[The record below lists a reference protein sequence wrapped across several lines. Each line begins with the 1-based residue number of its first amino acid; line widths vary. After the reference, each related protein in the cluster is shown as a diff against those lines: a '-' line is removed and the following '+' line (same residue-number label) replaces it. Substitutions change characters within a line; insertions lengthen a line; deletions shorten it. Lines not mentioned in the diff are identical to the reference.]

1 MMQATVSSVAFAVLF
16 AGGIGAAEPAD
27 NACHKTST
35 AAQTACEADG
45 KDNRWIAVGS
55 CFNLA
60 DAAARQQ
67 CIADAKDAQTEQG
80 QECRAQ
86 YDARESLCAALG
98 QAPYD
103 PVIDPA
109 NFHSP
114 LETAA
119 QPNPFFPLVPGNEWV
134 YKGGGEKDTVT
145 VTDKTRVILGVTT
158 TEVHD
163 VVTDESGQTTIE
175 DTLDWFAQDLQGN
188 VWYFGELAQQFENGR
203 LAGLEGSWTGGVE
216 SAKPGI
222 VMEATRKVGDVY
234 RQEFSLGNAEV
245 AGEVISITGSA
256 TVPAASCSGD
266 CVVTRD
272 FSPLEP
278 DVEENKYYKSG
289 VGLILEVD
297 PASGVRNELFSFSG
311 P

>member
-1 MMQATVSSVAFAVLF
+1 MAQATVSMVSLAVVFA
-16 AGGIGAAEPAD
+16 AGIAAAEAAD

-35 AAQTACEADG
+35 AAQTACEADRM
-45 KDNRWIAVGS
+45 DDRWIAAGN
-55 CFNLA
+55 CRNFA
-60 DAAARQQ
+60 DDAARQG
-67 CIADAKDAQTEQG
+67 CIAEAKVVRADKG
-80 QECRAQ
+80 QECRDQ
-86 YDARESLCAALG
+86 FDARESLCAALG

-103 PVIDPA
+103 PLIDPT

-114 LETAA
+114 QETAA
-119 QPNPFFPLVPGNEWV
+119 QPNPFFPLVPGTEWV

-145 VTDKTRVILGVTT
+145 VTDKTKLIMGVTT
-158 TEVHD
+158 TVVHD
-163 VVTDESGQTTIE
+163 VVTDETGQTTLE
-175 DTLDWFAQDLQGN
+175 DTLDFYAQDLLGN
-188 VWYFGELAQQFENGR
+188 VLYFGEAAQQFEDGR

-216 SAKPGI
+216 RAKPGI
-222 VMEATRKVGDVY
+222 IMEAAPKVGDVY
-234 RQEFSLGNAEV
+234 RQEFSLGNAEDAAV
-245 AGEVISITGSA
+245 VTSISGSE
-256 TVPAASCSGD
+256 TVPAASCKGD

-297 PASGVRNELFSFSG
+297 PASGVRSELVSFSG

>member
-16 AGGIGAAEPAD
+16 AGGVTAAEPAD
-27 NACHKTST
+27 NACHRTST

-60 DAAARQQ
+60 DDAARQQ

-86 YDARESLCAALG
+86 FDARESLCAALG

-103 PVIDPA
+103 PVIDPT
-109 NFHSP
+109 NFNSP
-114 LETAA
+114 QQTAA
-119 QPNPFFPLVPGNEWV
+119 QPNPFFPLVPGKQWV

-145 VTDKTRVILGVTT
+145 VTDKTKLILDVTA

-163 VVTDESGQTTIE
+163 VVTDETGQTTIE

-188 VWYFGELAQQFENGR
+188 VWYMGEAAQQFENGR
-203 LAGLEGSWTGGVE
+203 ATGVEGSFTGGVE
-216 SAKPGI
+216 RAKPGI
-222 VMEATRKVGDVY
+222 VMEAVRKVGDVY
-234 RQEFSLGNAEV
+234 RQEFSLGNAED

-256 TVPAASCSGD
+256 IVPAASCNGD
-266 CVVTRD
+266 CLKTLD

-278 DVEENKYYKSG
+278 DAEENKYYKSG

-297 PASGVRNELFSFSG
+297 LASGVRNELFSFTG